1 MEKLEWPGG
10 KSPRAFGFKGIGAT
24 QDGKWVRIIFV
35 GRDLQT
41 EIPIQLGADL
51 LSKMMPSLLNVDAEC
66 ERRRSGKNVRKVYQI
81 KQGQIQA
88 TDADGIV
95 FDFII
100 PTGQHFAFEID
111 KVGAKLLWESLS
123 LILGLVE
130 SQSGTVGPPRR
141 Q

>member
-1 MEKLEWPGG
+1 
-10 KSPRAFGFKGIGAT
+10 
-24 QDGKWVRIIFV
+24 
-35 GRDLQT
+35 
-41 EIPIQLGADL
+41 
-51 LSKMMPSLLNVDAEC
+51 MMPSLLNVDAEC
-66 ERRRSGKNVRKVYQI
+66 ERRRSGKIVRKVYQI

-111 KVGAKLLWESLS
+111 KVGAKLLWDLSFSNPWIGRESK
-123 LILGLVE
+123 
-130 SQSGTVGPPRR
+130 SGTVGPPHR